1 MTSETFRIGTRSSPL
16 AMAQAYE
23 TRTRLMKAHNLPEDA
38 FEICPMST
46 TGDEI
51 QSKALREF
59 GGKGLFTKEIEAA
72 LLDGTI
78 DCAVHSMKDM
88 PTVLP
93 DGLELTAFLP
103 REDVGDAL
111 VSFDYQAIED
121 LPQGCKVGTSSLRRA
136 AQIRSM
142 RPDIEI
148 VEYRGNVQTRLRK
161 LREGVADATLLACAG
176 LSRLGNTD
184 APATRIPPE
193 TMLPAIAQGA
203 IGIEQRTNDGRAHE
217 LLAPLNDAPTHTC
230 LNAERAFLAKLDGS
244 CHTPIAGLATLK
256 DGRISFQGQIL
267 LPDGT
272 QQFSNSREGLPEDAA
287 ALGRDAA
294 EELRAIA
301 GEDFF
306 AAMHA

>member
-1 MTSETFRIGTRSSPL
+1 
-16 AMAQAYE
+16 MAQAYE
-23 TRTRLMKAHNLPEDA
+23 TRTRLMAAHDLPEQA

-59 GGKGLFTKEIEAA
+59 GGKGLFTKEIEQA
-72 LLDGTI
+72 LLDGGI

-111 VSFDYQAIED
+111 VSFDHQSIES
-121 LPQGCKVGTSSLRRA
+121 LPEGCTGGTSSLRRA
-136 AQIRSM
+136 AQMRNM
-142 RPDIEI
+142 RPDIRI

-176 LSRLGNTD
+176 LSRLGNTE
-184 APATRIPPE
+184 APATRIPTD

-203 IGIEQRTNDGRAHE
+203 IGIEQRSSDKRAHDM
-217 LLAPLNDAPTHTC
+217 LSPLNHTETHTC
-230 LNAERAFLAKLDGS
+230 LRAERAFLAMLDGS
-244 CHTPIAGLATLK
+244 CHTPIAGLAVL
-256 DGRISFQGQIL
+256 DGDRISFRGQIL
-267 LPDGT
+267 LPDGSEQYAT
-272 QQFSNSREGLPEDAA
+272 DRDGAASDAEQ
-287 ALGRDAA
+287 LGRDAA
-294 EELRAIA
+294 QELRTRA
-301 GEDFF
+301 GEAFF
-306 AAMHA
+306 EAMHA